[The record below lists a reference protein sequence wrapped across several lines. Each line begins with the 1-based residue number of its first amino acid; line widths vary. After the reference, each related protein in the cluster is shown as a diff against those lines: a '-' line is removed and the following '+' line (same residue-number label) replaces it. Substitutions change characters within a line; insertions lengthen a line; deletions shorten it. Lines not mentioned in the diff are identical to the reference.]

1 MRLLMKRLVFW
12 MRESALHAK
21 FRLYER
27 WPALFPHALDMDE
40 QDDEMPDDAAEVEYL
55 EQRFKEHKAAEPT
68 LEPRRTI
75 IFSSYNSKKHCN
87 FVTANYYKRLITRNL
102 QWALERGFTNVLV
115 DYTTPYGLLALET
128 LLPIKTNGTRFNLYA
143 VKSLLFSERK
153 SYRLVPETNIEIA
166 FLTRECDYSFSQYL
180 PEETLFQIFNN
191 AGVLCSES
199 GIAINSR
206 WIPQHLIDVW

>member
-1 MRLLMKRLVFW
+1 MSMNKDALLAMPKLLATAHLRNAAKDNMPLLKRW
-12 MRESALHAK
+12 
-21 FRLYER
+21 
-27 WPALFPHALDMDE
+27 E
-40 QDDEMPDDAAEVEYL
+40 QNYRVCDQEKDRPY
-55 EQRFKEHKAAEPT
+55 QEHKAAEPT

-75 IFSSYNSKKHCN
+75 VFSSYNSKKRCN
-87 FVTANYYKRLITRNL
+87 FVTAHYYRRLITKNL
-102 QWALERGFTNVLV
+102 KWAIERGFSNVLV

>member
-68 LEPRRTI
+68 TL
-75 IFSSYNSKKHCN
+75 YNSCP
-87 FVTANYYKRLITRNL
+87 VRCI
-102 QWALERGFTNVLV
+102 V
-115 DYTTPYGLLALET
+115 
-128 LLPIKTNGTRFNLYA
+128 
-143 VKSLLFSERK
+143 
-153 SYRLVPETNIEIA
+153 
-166 FLTRECDYSFSQYL
+166 REKEL
-180 PEETLFQIFNN
+180 
-191 AGVLCSES
+191 
-199 GIAINSR
+199 
-206 WIPQHLIDVW
+206 